1 MVIYQ
6 TCGINMWTI
15 SDNNNNDD
23 DVYLETDCFT
33 SYLLVLLNHITSV
46 GPLNMF
52 EEQMKTD
59 EFTWLVSLKQS
70 LKSSEYI

>member
-1 MVIYQ
+1 MPIYQ

-15 SDNNNNDD
+15 SDNNNDN
-23 DVYLETDCFT
+23 VYLETDCIA

-59 EFTWLVSLKQS
+59 ELTWLVSLKQS
-70 LKSSEYI
+70 LKSSGDV